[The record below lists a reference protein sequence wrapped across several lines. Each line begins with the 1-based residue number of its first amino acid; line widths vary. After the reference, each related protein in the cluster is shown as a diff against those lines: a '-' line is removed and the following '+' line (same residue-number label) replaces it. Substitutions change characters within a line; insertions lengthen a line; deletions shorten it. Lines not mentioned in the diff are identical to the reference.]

1 MKFFKYL
8 FLTLIFFSSFIF
20 NAQNTQIEDIDFT
33 INQDIN
39 GTKTILNGGGLRE
52 KYGFMDLYVG
62 GLYLNSKSSDANQ
75 IIMSDEDMGIRIV
88 IVSGLVTRE
97 RFIEA
102 LEEGFENTTTGKSS
116 PSDIEKFK
124 KFLSDEFV
132 EGDEII
138 LNYHKGES
146 VKLYKNNKERGTFNG
161 LAFKQALF
169 GIWLGS
175 KPADESLKKDMLGL

>member
-39 GTKTILNGGGLRE
+39 GTKTILNSGGLRE

-138 LNYHKGES
+138 LNYHKGEA
-146 VKLYKNNKERGTFNG
+146 VHLLKNNKERGTFDG
-161 LAFKQALF
+161 LGFKQALF
-169 GIWLGS
+169 GIWLGGN
-175 KPADESLKKDMLGL
+175 PADDSLKEEMLGL